1 MNYLEIKKYDIA
13 NGPGV
18 RITLFV
24 SGCTH
29 HCKGC
34 FNPES
39 WDFNAGLEFTDE
51 TIEEILEDL
60 KPDYIKGL
68 TLLGGEPFE
77 LANQKA
83 LIPLFRRVKEMYPNK
98 DIRAFS

>member
-18 RITLFV
+18 RTTLFV

-39 WDFNAGLEFTDE
+39 WDFKAGREFTDE
-51 TIEEILEDL
+51 TIEEILEAL

-68 TLLGGEPFE
+68 TLLGGEP
-77 LANQKA
+77 LS
-83 LIPLFRRVKEMYPNK
+83 LRTNK
-98 DIRAFS
+98 PYYH

>member
-1 MNYLEIKKYDIA
+1 MNYLDIKKYDIA

-18 RITLFV
+18 RVSLFV

-39 WDFNAGLEFTDE
+39 WDFKAGQPFTEE
-51 TIEEILEDL
+51 TINEILEAL
-60 KPDYIKGL
+60 KSDNIKGL
-68 TLLGGEPFE
+68 
-77 LANQKA
+77 
-83 LIPLFRRVKEMYPNK
+83 
-98 DIRAFS
+98 

>member
-18 RITLFV
+18 RTTLFV

-39 WDFNAGLEFTDE
+39 WDFKAGIEFTDVV
-51 TIEEILEDL
+51 IEEIIEDL

-77 LANQKA
+77 PANQIGRA
-83 LIPLFRRVKEMYPNK
+83 SCRERVSINV
-98 DIRAFS
+98 